1 MAPQLGYAGVL
12 TRQRKRPST
21 RQHER
26 RNLRVRGLKARDRRT
41 RNSLYFSIRA
51 LVIANSLR
59 TRFGSVMCAH
69 VRAGLGHA
77 VGDQVCGGLRAARS
91 ICQRRRLG
99 LDGQGFSTGW
109 TYAPAVTPVSN
120 ITTGSGTRFD
130 PYVITTVIDLGS
142 IGVRL
147 TQSFRYT
154 RAAIHIFT
162 RAGGSRI
169 AASARTRR

>member
-1 MAPQLGYAGVL
+1 MCVQDSGTPSVTRYAAGFAPHAQYANGGDWG
-12 TRQRKRPST
+12 ST
-21 RQHER
+21 
-26 RNLRVRGLKARDRRT
+26 
-41 RNSLYFSIRA
+41 IW
-51 LVIANSLR
+51 I
-59 TRFGSVMCAH
+59 
-69 VRAGLGHA
+69 
-77 VGDQVCGGLRAARS
+77 
-91 ICQRRRLG
+91 
-99 LDGQGFSTGW
+99 DGQGFSTGW
-109 TYAPAVTPVSN
+109 TYATAVTPVSN